1 MSKVFD
7 LVAAL
12 TMDTAEFDRAV
23 SHASRAGRSL
33 QGDLTRAM
41 SAAARA
47 MSQSAS
53 SGAASWQQMARSASS
68 AMGTLRQSVTGT
80 WQAIAAGIQTA
91 IDKARTFLSLKP
103 ENSTLPGHETGL
115 RYVPYDNYVAR
126 LHRGETVLTRV
137 EADQWRAGTSPAA
150 AADPAA
156 LADAVARALSGVTV
170 QMDGRTVGRLVA
182 GEVSAVLGTQTR
194 ARRYTG

>member
-1 MSKVFD
+1 MSGSNISRDSSVSNH
-7 LVAAL
+7 APQRQGS
-12 TMDTAEFDRAV
+12 TAP
-23 SHASRAGRSL
+23 SIPS
-33 QGDLTRAM
+33 
-41 SAAARA
+41 
-47 MSQSAS
+47 
-53 SGAASWQQMARSASS
+53 
-68 AMGTLRQSVTGT
+68 
-80 WQAIAAGIQTA
+80 
-91 IDKARTFLSLKP
+91 
-103 ENSTLPGHETGL
+103 
-115 RYVPYDNYVAR
+115 
-126 LHRGETVLTRV
+126 RGETVLTRV